1 MKRVFIGWTRCLRQ
15 HGWVRPTV
23 ARGTGRC
30 FVETVAVAVLSL
42 AAVSAGGDDFDLLSA
57 AAQSEGAVSVLVTG
71 WHPITG
77 DMAPQGS
84 GGDGMVAITGD
95 EFVQELRT
103 ASDQVAVTRRY
114 DNLPVLAMTM
124 DGPALQRAKSQ
135 SGVEL
140 WEDPVLQPLLSDSI
154 EMVGASE
161 AWRRDYTGLG
171 VVVAVIDDGVDT
183 EHPFFGRRVI
193 FEACF
198 ADRCPNGRSRM
209 IGRGAS
215 QPVGTHGTH
224 VAGIVL
230 GRSGPDGLSGVGP
243 ALHLVMINVA
253 NRDAGGIRGSSVVA
267 ALDLIITLAKYN
279 PGVIGAVNMSLGAP
293 RNASGACRSRVWDLV
308 STLLRQHGVAVAVAS
323 GNDSSGSRAEPVG
336 FPACVEGFIGVGAVS
351 KAAEV
356 ADFSNSGPTLEL
368 LAPGVEILSSV
379 VGSSG
384 GRMTRGF
391 ARLSGTSMAAPHV
404 AAALALLHQAAPG
417 RTAAE
422 RVSALRETGRP
433 VTDARNGTATPLIDV
448 GRAIGYLHAQTSS
461 AQIGAPSS
469 ARQPPLRLRLPD
481 DDQDDDQDTG
491 QQWES
496 ITGG

>member
-1 MKRVFIGWTRCLRQ
+1 MTRVIGRWARCF
-15 HGWVRPTV
+15 G
-23 ARGTGRC
+23 GTGWRC
-30 FVETVAVAVLSL
+30 RPGVGLVVVTVLSL
-42 AAVSAGGDDFDLLSA
+42 AAVAADGDDFDLLSA
-57 AAQSEGAVSVLVTG
+57 AAQSRGAVSVLVTG

-84 GGDGMVAITGD
+84 SGDGMVAITGD
-95 EFVQELRT
+95 EFVEDLRT

-124 DGPALQRAKSQ
+124 DGAALRRAKSQ

-140 WEDPVLQPLLSDSI
+140 WEDPVLRPLLSDST
-154 EMVGASE
+154 EMVGAFE
-161 AWRRDYTGLG
+161 AWRRDYTGVG

-183 EHPFFGRRVI
+183 QHPFFGRRVI

-198 ADRCPNGRSRM
+198 ADRCPNGRPRM
-209 IGRGAS
+209 IGRGAAR
-215 QPVGTHGTH
+215 PVGTHGTH

-243 ALHLVMINVA
+243 ALHLVMVNVA
-253 NRDAGGIRGSSVVA
+253 NRDADGMSGNSVVA

-293 RNASGACRSRVWDLV
+293 RDASGVCRSRVWDLV
-308 STLLRQHGVAVAVAS
+308 STLLRQHEVAVVVAS

-336 FPACVEGFIGVGAVS
+336 FPACVDGFIGVGAVS
-351 KAAEV
+351 KAADV

-391 ARLSGTSMAAPHV
+391 ARLSGTSMAAPHA

-417 RTAAE
+417 RTVAE
-422 RVSALRETGRP
+422 RVHALQETGRP
-433 VTDARNGTATPLIDV
+433 VTDARSGISAPLIDV
-448 GRAIGYLHAQTSS
+448 GRAIGYLHAQASNT
-461 AQIGAPSS
+461 QVGAPPS
-469 ARQPPLRLRLPD
+469 ARQSLLRLKFPV
-481 DDQDDDQDTG
+481 DDQDTG
-491 QQWES
+491 QPWES

>member
-1 MKRVFIGWTRCLRQ
+1 MVGGWTRCFGGR
-15 HGWVRPTV
+15 GWLCGPVGGRVGLNVEIV
-23 ARGTGRC
+23 AAT
-30 FVETVAVAVLSL
+30 ALLL
-42 AAVSAGGDDFDLLSA
+42 AAVAADGDDFDLLSA
-57 AAQSEGAVSVLVTG
+57 TAQSRGAVSVLVTG

-84 GGDGMVAITGD
+84 SGDAMVAITGD
-95 EFVQELRT
+95 EFVEDLRT
-103 ASDQVAVTRRY
+103 ASDQVAVTRLY

-124 DGPALQRAKSQ
+124 DGAALRRAKSQ

-140 WEDPVLQPLLSDSI
+140 WEDPVLRPLLSEST

-161 AWRRDYTGLG
+161 AWRRDYTGVG
-171 VVVAVIDDGVDT
+171 VVVAVIDDGVDI
-183 EHPFFGRRVI
+183 EHPFFGHRVI
-193 FEACF
+193 LEACF
-198 ADRCPNGRSRM
+198 ADRCPNGRRRM
-209 IGRGAS
+209 IGRGAA

-230 GRSGPDGLSGVGP
+230 GRARPDGLSGVGP
-243 ALHLVMINVA
+243 ALHLVMINVS
-253 NRDAGGIRGSSVVA
+253 NRDAGGMSGSSIVA

-293 RNASGACRSRVWDLV
+293 RDASGVCRSRVWDLV
-308 STLLRQHGVAVAVAS
+308 STLLRQHDVAVAVAS
-323 GNDSSGSRAEPVG
+323 GNDSSGSHAEPVG

-351 KAAEV
+351 KAADV

-417 RTAAE
+417 STVAE
-422 RVSALRETGRP
+422 RVRALQETGRR
-433 VTDARNGTATPLIDV
+433 VTDARSGIAASLIDV
-448 GRAIGYLHAQTSS
+448 GRAIGHLHSEASS

-469 ARQPPLRLRLPD
+469 ARQPLVRLRLP
-481 DDQDDDQDTG
+481 DDDQDTG

>member
-1 MKRVFIGWTRCLRQ
+1 MTQAIGGWTRCFRGRGRLC
-15 HGWVRPTV
+15 GLV
-23 ARGTGRC
+23 AARVGLN
-30 FVETVAVAVLSL
+30 VEIVAVTALLL
-42 AAVSAGGDDFDLLSA
+42 AAVAADGDDFDFLSTA
-57 AAQSEGAVSVLVTG
+57 VQSRGVVSVLVTG

-84 GGDGMVAITGD
+84 SGGGTVAITGD
-95 EFVQELRT
+95 EFVQDLKA

-124 DGPALQRAKSQ
+124 DDAALRSAKSQ

-140 WEDPVLQPLLSDSI
+140 WKDPVLQPLLSDST
-154 EMVGASE
+154 EMVGAFE

-171 VVVAVIDDGVDT
+171 VVVAVIDDGVDI

-230 GRSGPDGLSGVGP
+230 GRSVPDDLSGVGP

-253 NRDAGGIRGSSVVA
+253 NRDAGGMSGSSIVA

-293 RNASGACRSRVWDLV
+293 RNSSGVCRSRVWDLV
-308 STLLRQHGVAVAVAS
+308 STLLRQHDVAVVVAS
-323 GNDSSGSRAEPVG
+323 GNDSSGSHAEPVG

-351 KAAEV
+351 KAVDV

-391 ARLSGTSMAAPHV
+391 ARLSGTSMAAPHA

-417 RTAAE
+417 STVAE
-422 RVSALRETGRP
+422 RVRALQETGRP
-433 VTDARNGTATPLIDV
+433 VTDTRSGIAASLIDV
-448 GRAIGYLHAQTSS
+448 GRAIGYLHTEASS

-469 ARQPPLRLRLPD
+469 ARQPLVRLKLP
-481 DDQDDDQDTG
+481 DDDQDTG

>member
-1 MKRVFIGWTRCLRQ
+1 MKRVIG
-15 HGWVRPTV
+15 GW
-23 ARGTGRC
+23 ARC
-30 FVETVAVAVLSL
+30 FGGTARRCRPGVEIVAVTALSL
-42 AAVSAGGDDFDLLSA
+42 AAVAAHGDDFDLLSA
-57 AAQSEGAVSVLVTG
+57 AAQSRGSVSVLVTG

-84 GGDGMVAITGD
+84 SGDGMVSITGD
-95 EFVQELRT
+95 EFVEDLRT

-124 DGPALQRAKSQ
+124 DGAALRRAKSQ

-140 WEDPVLQPLLSDSI
+140 WEDPVLRPLLSDST
-154 EMVGASE
+154 EMVGAFE
-161 AWRRDYTGLG
+161 AWRRDYTGVG

-183 EHPFFGRRVI
+183 QHPFFGRRVI

-198 ADRCPNGRSRM
+198 ADRCPNGRPRM
-209 IGRGAS
+209 IGRGAAR
-215 QPVGTHGTH
+215 PVGTHGTH

-243 ALHLVMINVA
+243 ALHLVMVNVS
-253 NRDAGGIRGSSVVA
+253 NRNGGGMSGSSIVA
-267 ALDLIITLAKYN
+267 ALDLIVTLAKYN

-293 RNASGACRSRVWDLV
+293 RNTSGVCRSRVWDLV
-308 STLLRQHGVAVAVAS
+308 STLLRQHAVAVVVAS

-351 KAAEV
+351 KAADV

-384 GRMTRGF
+384 GRTTRGF
-391 ARLSGTSMAAPHV
+391 ARFSGTSMAAPHA

-417 RTAAE
+417 STVAE
-422 RVSALRETGRP
+422 RVRALQQTGRP
-433 VTDARNGTATPLIDV
+433 VTDARSGIAAPLIDV
-448 GRAIGYLHAQTSS
+448 GRAIGYLHTGAAS

-469 ARQPPLRLRLPD
+469 ARQALLGLKLPD
-481 DDQDDDQDTG
+481 DDQETG
-491 QQWES
+491 QQWDS

>member
-1 MKRVFIGWTRCLRQ
+1 MNVGI
-15 HGWVRPTV
+15 VTV
-23 ARGTGRC
+23 TA
-30 FVETVAVAVLSL
+30 LLL
-42 AAVSAGGDDFDLLSA
+42 AAVAADGDDFDLLSA
-57 AAQSEGAVSVLVTG
+57 GAQSRGVVSVLVTG

-84 GGDGMVAITGD
+84 SGDGMVAITGD
-95 EFVQELRT
+95 EFVQDLRT

-124 DGPALQRAKSQ
+124 DGAALRRAKSQ

-140 WEDPVLQPLLSDSI
+140 WEDPLLWPLLSDST

-171 VVVAVIDDGVDT
+171 VVVAVIDDGVDI
-183 EHPFFGRRVI
+183 EHPFFGRQAI

-198 ADRCPNGRSRM
+198 ADRCPNGRPQM
-209 IGRGAS
+209 VGPGAA

-253 NRDAGGIRGSSVVA
+253 NRDADGMKSNSVIA
-267 ALDLIITLAKYN
+267 ALDLIITLARYN
-279 PGVIGAVNMSLGAP
+279 PGVIGAVNMSLGVP
-293 RNASGACRSRVWDLV
+293 RNTSGVCRSRAWDLA
-308 STLLRQHGVAVAVAS
+308 SALLRQHGVAVVVAS
-323 GNDSSGSRAEPVG
+323 GNDSSASHAEPVR

-351 KAAEV
+351 KAADV
-356 ADFSNSGPTLEL
+356 ADLSNSGPTLEL

-379 VGSSG
+379 FGSSA

-417 RTAAE
+417 STVAE
-422 RVSALRETGRP
+422 RVRALQETGRP
-433 VTDARNGTATPLIDV
+433 VTDARSGIAAPLIHV
-448 GRAIGYLHAQTSS
+448 GRAIKYLHTEASS

-469 ARQPPLRLRLPD
+469 VRQPLVRLQLPD
-481 DDQDDDQDTG
+481 DDEDAG